1 MSKQF
6 IVNSTNYETRLA
18 VLEEGN
24 VVEIY
29 IERKKERGYVGNI
42 YKGRVTKV
50 LPGMQAAFLDI
61 GTEKA
66 GFLYVDDICDDAE
79 AYREFLETEESVFN
93 NNVEESELV
102 EIETEPQ
109 FLKERKKRSNVQ
121 IEDLLKDGQELLV
134 QVARDPIGTKGP
146 RLTSY
151 ISLPGR
157 YLVLMP
163 TVKHIGVSRKIED
176 RYERMRLKTIVE
188 DLNKSNYGYIV
199 RTVSEGKDE
208 EEFISD
214 MDFLTKLWKSIS
226 EKAEKRHSPGL
237 IHSDLDLILRSI
249 RDMLTMDVERVLIDS
264 KKDYERCLKFVR
276 EFLPHYE
283 DRIHHYESN
292 EPIFDAFGIEVEIDK
307 ALGKKVWLKSG
318 GYIVI
323 DETEA
328 LVSIDVNT
336 GRYVGKKNLQ
346 DTILK
351 TNLEAVK
358 EIAYQI
364 RLRNIGGIIIIDF
377 IDMQKEENRE
387 KVYKALEYEVSKD
400 RIKTNILKISELG
413 LIQMTRKRVRESLSK
428 ILCQPCEYC
437 EGRGMVKSVDTVF
450 FDILRKI
457 TRELSRVPHKKIM
470 ISVHPSIADKF
481 YEEENHIIEDLEK
494 TYHKKL
500 VIKTDFDCH
509 LEEYDIMTM

>member
-18 VLEEGN
+18 ILEESN
-24 VVEIY
+24 VVEIFV
-29 IERKKERGYVGNI
+29 ERSKDRGYVGNI
-42 YKGRVTKV
+42 YKGKVTKV
-50 LPGMQAAFLDI
+50 LPGMQAAFVDI

-66 GFLYVDDICDDAE
+66 GFLYVDDICDDTE
-79 AYREFLETEESVFN
+79 EFREFLETEDSDFN
-93 NNVEESELV
+93 DDIENSKILDEEVQTKSG
-102 EIETEPQ
+102 
-109 FLKERKKRSNVQ
+109 RRKRSGVQ
-121 IEDLLKDGQELLV
+121 IEDLLKNGQEVLV

-163 TVKHIGVSRKIED
+163 TVKHIGISRKIEN
-176 RYERMRLKTIVE
+176 RHERDRLKHIIK
-188 DLNKSNYGYIV
+188 DLNRAGHGYII
-199 RTVSEGKDE
+199 RTVSDGKTDE
-208 EEFISD
+208 EFSSD
-214 MDFLTKLWKSIS
+214 MSFLTKLWQSIS
-226 EKAEKRHSPGL
+226 DKSDNRHAPSL
-237 IHSDLDLILRSI
+237 IHSDLDLILRTV
-249 RDMLTMDVERVLIDS
+249 RDLLAMDVNKVLIDS

-276 EFLPHYE
+276 EFLPRYE
-283 DRIHHYESN
+283 DRIFHYESN
-292 EPIFDAFGIEVEIDK
+292 EPIFDSFGVEVEIDK
-307 ALGKKVWLKSG
+307 AIGKKVWLKSG

-377 IDMQKEENRE
+377 IDMIKEDRKE

-428 ILCQPCEYC
+428 TLCQPCEYC
-437 EGRGMVKSVDTVF
+437 EGRGMVKSADTVCF
-450 FDILRKI
+450 EILRRI
-457 TRELSRVPHKKIM
+457 SRELVRMPGKKIM
-470 ISVHPSIADKF
+470 VSVHPTIADKL
-481 YEEENHIIEDLEK
+481 YEEESNAIEDLEK

-500 VIKTDFDCH
+500 VIKTDFDCY